1 MPRLSAENGANMV
14 ASKIRKHAYS
24 DFGYKAWDRLDDIR
38 MGTLFDVD
46 GKVINRCRLAIV
58 LELGLFSRT
67 LLENVSLKT
76 NIIRPSIC
84 EWFLWADSACKRD
97 CGWLAR

>member
-1 MPRLSAENGANMV
+1 MGSYWDAMTTSFVGGKGICEKPP
-14 ASKIRKHAYS
+14 
-24 DFGYKAWDRLDDIR
+24 DFGYMAWDRLDKIR

-97 CGWLAR
+97 CVWLAR